1 MSPSSQPTCLIVG
14 AGAAGL
20 GAALE
25 LREAGRSFEVWD
37 AAARP
42 GGVVGTLERGAF
54 RFESGPNTVPATA
67 EQVRWLCERL
77 GVGDQ
82 LVTSSD
88 RARSRYLF
96 HKGHLQAVPLKPPEL
111 LRTRLLSP
119 LGKLA
124 LAREPFRSFNFDP
137 GAPEPTVH
145 EFVAR
150 RFGREAAD
158 RFAGAFVRGIY
169 AGDAKR
175 LGLRSA
181 FPRLWNLASEH
192 GGVLKGM
199 RAAAQASEVPAGQR
213 GKLLSLRGGF
223 GTLVHAARET
233 LGDALR
239 VNEPVVE
246 LGREGELWT
255 ARSSSG
261 RTASFA
267 SVILATPALV
277 TASLL
282 EAHEPTIP
290 GELRSIRTA
299 SVHVLH
305 LGFASRDAIGL
316 PLGFGFLVPPDLGS
330 KGPRMLGTIFASD
343 LFDDRAPSG
352 GGVLSMI
359 YGAETLD
366 AAVMEQGTSSQDPT
380 SLMAVA
386 LEDLRRAGA
395 SPPEP
400 TEFASERWADA
411 LPQYEVGHS
420 ARIDRVLSACDA
432 LPGLTLAGN
441 YLRGI
446 GLDDSVASGRKA
458 ALAGPASP
466 GRPAF

>member
-1 MSPSSQPTCLIVG
+1 MSPSPHSTCLIVG

-25 LREAGRSFEVWD
+25 LRGAGTPFEIWD
-37 AAARP
+37 SSARP

-67 EQVRWLCERL
+67 GQVRWLCERL
-77 GVGDQ
+77 GVSDQ

-96 HKGHLQAVPLKPPEL
+96 HKGRLQAVPLKPPEL
-111 LRTRLLSP
+111 LRSGLLSP

-124 LAREPFRSFNFDP
+124 LLREPFRSFDFDSS
-137 GAPEPTVH
+137 APEPTVH
-145 EFVAR
+145 EFIAR

-192 GGVLKGM
+192 GSVLKGM
-199 RAAAQASEVPAGQR
+199 RAAARASEVPAGQR
-213 GKLLSLRGGF
+213 GKLLSLQGGF
-223 GTLVHAARET
+223 GTLVHAAREV

-246 LGREGELWT
+246 LTREGELWE
-255 ARSSSG
+255 ARSASG
-261 RTASFA
+261 RTARFA
-267 SVILATPALV
+267 SVILATPAPI

-290 GELRSIRTA
+290 ALLRSIRTA

-316 PLGFGFLVPPDLGS
+316 PLGFGFLVPPDLSS

-343 LFDDRAPSG
+343 LFDDRAPKG

-359 YGAETLD
+359 YNAKTLD
-366 AAVMEQGTSSQDPT
+366 DAAGEQGGLHQDPA
-380 SLMAVA
+380 SLVAVA

-400 TEFASERWADA
+400 TEVAGERWTDA

-420 ARIDRVLSACDA
+420 GRIDRVLSACSA

-446 GLDDSVASGRKA
+446 GLDDAVASGRKA
-458 ALAGPASP
+458 ALT
-466 GRPAF
+466 